1 MHTNWICTLIGKVV
15 STCSTDAIPVIQNLG
30 SDVIV
35 DYKSLDANSKLRALG
50 GYNIEHRENKLFL
63 HFLNV
68 FSFDVILDCTGK
80 WDGYDYDLLKSCAN
94 AKYLT
99 LVPPILNNF
108 NNYGVIG
115 GILKTIYDLI
125 AANILIIFKLKTLR
139 WVLFSPNSSALRKL
153 RDYAQNEK
161 VEFFKLPEILF

>member
-1 MHTNWICTLIGKVV
+1 M
-15 STCSTDAIPVIQNLG
+15 G

-35 DYKSLDANSKLRALG
+35 DYKSPEANSKLRALG
-50 GYNIEHRENKLFL
+50 GYDDRKQETKFISSFK
-63 HFLNV
+63 HFL

-80 WDGYDYDLLKSCAN
+80 WDGFDYDLLKPCAN

-125 AANILIIFKLKTLR
+125 AANALIIFQLKTLR

-153 RDYAQNEK
+153 RDYAQNDQ
-161 VEFFKLPEILF
+161 VFTLFLICHFVRHFTFQLSFLVINESMCLLLAQAIDR